1 MFNDPTS
8 TRMENLMRS
17 ARNSKLFKTVLGVTA
32 AAVLTLPLA
41 ACGADDESAGGGK
54 PEPVAQVN
62 DLSGDNTAVLLD
74 PGFVDALT
82 SLKLKPGVV
91 GDAGFADGSFSF
103 PITGGDVTYYKPGSI
118 DPYVQGL
125 VEHDGSGISLT
136 AGDTVAEL
144 TNFEIDPGT
153 SKLYGDVSVNG
164 ESAAKHAF
172 IFSLDGRTLKPLQTK
187 GDDAILEGTKVM
199 ISDDAAGLLNDTFK
213 TDAVKGGL
221 LIGTAT
227 ITIATK

>member
-1 MFNDPTS
+1 MFNDRTS

-91 GDAGFADGSFSF
+91 GERDS
-103 PITGGDVTYYKPGSI
+103 P
-118 DPYVQGL
+118 
-125 VEHDGSGISLT
+125 T
-136 AGDTVAEL
+136 AR
-144 TNFEIDPGT
+144 
-153 SKLYGDVSVNG
+153 
-164 ESAAKHAF
+164 SA
-172 IFSLDGRTLKPLQTK
+172 SR
-187 GDDAILEGTKVM
+187 
-199 ISDDAAGLLNDTFK
+199 SRAAT
-213 TDAVKGGL
+213 
-221 LIGTAT
+221 
-227 ITIATK
+227 